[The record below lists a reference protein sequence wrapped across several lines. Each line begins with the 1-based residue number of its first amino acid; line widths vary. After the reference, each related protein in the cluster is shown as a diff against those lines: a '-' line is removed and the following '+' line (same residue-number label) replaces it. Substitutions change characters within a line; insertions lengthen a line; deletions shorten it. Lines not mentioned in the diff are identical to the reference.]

1 MARVKEQATD
11 MAYEVMK
18 KENIDFET
26 AMEIVCLHLTA
37 VDKII
42 LERE

>member
-18 KENIDFET
+18 KANVDFET
-26 AMEIVCLHLTA
+26 AMKIVCLHPA
-37 VDKII
+37 V
-42 LERE
+42 LGRR